1 MESKKLSRTVRKR
14 LNKKARLQAT
24 VANPSIETESTSVQV
39 HPATPATPSKVL
51 AATPSKVLP
60 AKPSK
65 EQKKMLHAAQAKP
78 VMTKSIQRLKRHPDN
93 KVIYISSNYRG
104 NDPNSVGARIQD
116 ELVGLRKESKNIKT
130 ASDLTESQAHVV
142 KRQITRLQSAAKFK
156 VGRRPKNATNSLSEA
171 TKELM
176 LMIEK
181 GQQKFVNKN
190 AKTKT

>member
-24 VANPSIETESTSVQV
+24 VANPSIETDSTSAQV
-39 HPATPATPSKVL
+39 HPATSSKVL

-104 NDPNSVGARIQD
+104 NEPNSIGARIQD

-156 VGRRPKNATNSLSEA
+156 VVRRPKNVTNSLSEA